1 MIGNMPTKDKSVLRW
16 PAQQPKQHTSPG
28 FSLLEIVVAAALFSV
43 IMVAVVNLFVI
54 FLRRPLQQIDEYHVY
69 EEVNN
74 ALWELNRL
82 TYSEKIDYTTYGTI
96 SNPETDL
103 YLVATDNS
111 ETVHIYLSSG
121 QLFATIVD
129 AGGTDTIALT
139 SSSNEVYI
147 DTFSVYVYPSLDPFI
162 IANAT
167 NSQPAVVIQI
177 VAHSVS
183 NPAVTFTAQ
192 TLITT
197 RVYER

>member
-1 MIGNMPTKDKSVLRW
+1 MQIKRHNSRPRVLT
-16 PAQQPKQHTSPG
+16 QG
-28 FSLLEIVVAAALFSV
+28 FTIVEIVVAAALFSV
-43 IMVAVVNLFVI
+43 IMVAAVNLFVI
-54 FLRRPLQQIDEYHVY
+54 FLRRPLQQIDEYHLY

-74 ALWELNRL
+74 ALWELNRAV
-82 TYSEKIDYTTYGTI
+82 YSEKIDYAIYGTV

-103 YLVATDNS
+103 YLVSADNS
-111 ETVHIYLSSG
+111 ETTHIYLSSG
-121 QLFATIVD
+121 QLFATIVT
-129 AGGTDTIALT
+129 AGVPDTIALT
-139 SSSNEVYI
+139 SSSSNDVYI
-147 DTFSVYVYPSLDPFI
+147 DTFNVYVYPSLDPFI

-183 NPAVTFTAQ
+183 NPDVSFTTQ

>member
-1 MIGNMPTKDKSVLRW
+1 MIGNMPIKQFKLRHR
-16 PAQQPKQHTSPG
+16 AVAKG
-28 FSLLEIVVAAALFSV
+28 FSIVEIVVAAALFSML
-43 IMVAVVNLFVI
+43 MVAAVNLFVI
-54 FLRRPLQQIDEYHVY
+54 FLRGPLQQIDEYHVY

-74 ALWELNRL
+74 ALWELNRVV
-82 TYSEKIDYTTYGTI
+82 YSDKIDYAAYGTV

-103 YLVATDNS
+103 YLMTADNS
-111 ETVHIYLSSG
+111 ETTHIYMSGG
-121 QLFATIVD
+121 QLFATIVN
-129 AGGTDTIALT
+129 AGVSDTTALT
-139 SSSNEVYI
+139 SSGSGDVYI
-147 DTFSVYVYPSLDPFI
+147 DTFNVYVYPSLDPFT

-183 NPAVTFTAQ
+183 DPTVSFVAQ